1 MVLIGNKIDLID
13 KRQVTKEEAK
23 ELAKQFNVKYYETS
37 CKQGINLY
45 EILCDIII
53 QASAN
58 NRRESTRSIML
69 HRQDQAKSVEIK
81 KKKCC

>member
-1 MVLIGNKIDLID
+1 MIKAD
-13 KRQVTKEEAK
+13 KEKSRKKKQSQ
-23 ELAKQFNVKYYETS
+23 LAYKYDIKYYETS

-53 QASAN
+53 QASAC
-58 NRRESTRSIML
+58 NRRESTRVIL
-69 HRQDQAKSVEIK
+69 LERENKAKNADNK